1 MDQTFLSNDNFSKN
15 YPPQTKC
22 SVCGSNELRPFMHVG
37 AKYYWTCNVCKA
49 RILSCQHWLS
59 KEEEFKYYQTHQ
71 NISTD
76 PAYQRFVAR
85 LAIPILEKL
94 VPNSKGLDFGCGPDS
109 ALSAILRQRGHD
121 MTLFDPFFFPDTK
134 SLNKTYDFIVC
145 SEAAEHF
152 YNPANEFRRFNHLLM
167 DNGWLGIMT
176 NFQTENARFKNW
188 HYRRDPTHVVFYRK
202 ETFEVIGRQFKWT
215 AYFPSPNVV
224 LFQKTG
230 ETF

>member
-1 MDQTFLSNDNFSKN
+1 MDQTFLSNDDFSKN

-71 NISTD
+71 NSSTD

-94 VPNSKGLDFGCGPDS
+94 VPNSRGLDFGCGPDS